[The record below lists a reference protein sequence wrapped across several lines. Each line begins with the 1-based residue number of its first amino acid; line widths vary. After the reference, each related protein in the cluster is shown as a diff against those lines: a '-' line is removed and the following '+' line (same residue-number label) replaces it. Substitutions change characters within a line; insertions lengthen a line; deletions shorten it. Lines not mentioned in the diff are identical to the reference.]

1 METTHS
7 AEIDPKLL
15 SPLALAFVGD
25 GIYGLMVRERLV
37 RAANRPTNSLHNAS
51 VKLVKASAQAEAAE
65 RILPLL
71 TEEELSVYKRGRNA
85 HVSGIPKGSS
95 CGDYHKATGLEALF
109 GFLYLSGRTGRMH
122 ELFSLIC
129 DT

>member
-1 METTHS
+1 METIHS
-7 AEIDPKLL
+7 VETDPKLL

-25 GIYGLMVRERLV
+25 SVYGLLVRERLV
-37 RAANRPTNSLHNAS
+37 RLANRPANTLHNAS
-51 VKLVKASAQAEAAE
+51 VKQVKASAQAQAAE

-71 TEEELSVYKRGRNA
+71 TEEERSVYKRGRNA

-95 CGDYHKATGLEALF
+95 CGEYHKATGLEALF
-109 GFLYLSGRTGRMH
+109 GFLYLSGRTVRMQ
-122 ELFSLIC
+122 ELFRLIC